1 MYEQYSA
8 DGRPAKVL
16 DEQGATGSS
25 RGSVR
30 WEVGVVRRRLAELLV
45 AVGEGD
51 RDAFT
56 AFYRQTSYRVFG
68 MALRMIGNRSTAED
82 IAQEVYLQVWSFAG
96 RYDEGLASPVGW
108 LMMLTHR
115 RIVDR
120 IRVEHA
126 AVGRES
132 VYGRL
137 HAGRDHD
144 EVLETVEQS
153 FEKREVLHCLD
164 KLTVLQRE
172 SIVLAYYGGLTY
184 PQVAARLGAPLA
196 TVKGRIR
203 EGLKRLA
210 AGLAEND
217 LQYAALAAGRH

>member
-1 MYEQYSA
+1 MYEEYA
-8 DGRPAKVL
+8 APGRASKVQ
-16 DEQGATGSS
+16 DEQYA
-25 RGSVR
+25 R
-30 WEVGVVRRRLAELLV
+30 WEAGGMRRRQADLLA

-68 MALRMIGNRSTAED
+68 MAQQMTGNRATAED
-82 IAQEVYLQVWSFAG
+82 IVQEVYLQVWSIAG
-96 RYDEGLASPVGW
+96 RYDEHLASPLGW

-120 IRVEHA
+120 IRVERA
-126 AVGRES
+126 ALGRES
-132 VYGRL
+132 VYGRM

-144 EVLETVEQS
+144 EVLESVEQS
-153 FEKREVLHCLD
+153 FEEREVLRCLK

-184 PQVAARLGAPLA
+184 SQVAARLGAPVP

-203 EGLKRLA
+203 DGLKRLA
-210 AGLAEND
+210 ASMSEND
-217 LQYAALAAGRH
+217 LHWVAASGGHH